1 MAKEIKQRIV
11 LEGEKE
17 YNRAIAEAQRN
28 LKTLKSELK
37 AETAELGKNASEQ
50 QKNEAKTKS
59 LKAQIAEQEKIVKTL
74 REALEQAKKEYGDN
88 ADVVQKWEQKLNGAR
103 TTLAN
108 MKSDLDGVGT
118 GFGNVNANAAQATV
132 ATKSV
137 ADALGSIG
145 DASGNI
151 SDSIES
157 IFSGLIDKI
166 RETVEALWGLIT
178 ETAAKANNW
187 TDLAAL
193 YGSSAQEVQ
202 MWDRAIQAAGGSF
215 EKFQSAITRLAY
227 GGKEKSITSL
237 LGVSKENYQ
246 DDLQY
251 TLAVFDAI
259 EKKKEEL
266 GAGGQN
272 ALDDILSEVFGARKS
287 ADVMWFI
294 NNAHGHTGQN
304 GEWVNGWRDN
314 PEQWNADEGGF
325 GMTSEELA
333 TMNDVWIKTRE
344 IDEKWKAI
352 KEKFAAGF
360 GVATFDLLVNV
371 SGVLDGIAEYMS
383 ATTDGEKAAALDKIR
398 TNIEDFFR
406 KIGEIIQESIHI
418 IRDVGLELKESDD
431 PLTSAIGDILL
442 KLAEGLQWMV
452 DNQEAVKGAFEAI
465 FGVWLIAKLAAVAG
479 KLSGILMQIETIKAF
494 KGINLAS
501 NAAASGAGAAAGEAV
516 SSTAGGAAAS
526 TAGTAAGGGLAGLIK
541 TGLATAAPWLSV
553 AAISGGLW
561 FGLGELARNRDWGEF
576 EANEEKNA
584 ARTDLPEIMSEIA
597 KAAVGTDE
605 FDEDYDW
612 EQLFRENAEA
622 LQKLTPDSDLWG
634 KIGEWA
640 DTSDGL
646 QQTEIDDILANM
658 LNYGIFSED
667 FNEMFKDA
675 YNRLS
680 EMDQSEIP
688 EDWWRTTGS
697 WNGGENGV
705 TSGDLQD
712 FRSVP
717 ANVEKAAEN
726 GVAKGV
732 RGLKVEIDGY
742 AAGRILAPYVSAEIA
757 KSIE

>member
-108 MKSDLDGVGT
+108 MKSDLDNVGQ

-145 DASGNI
+145 SASGSI

-157 IFSGLIDKI
+157 IFDGLIDKI
-166 RETVEALWGLIT
+166 RETVEALWSMIA

-187 TDLAAL
+187 TDLAAM
-193 YGSSAQEVQ
+193 YGSSAEEVQ
-202 MWDRAIQAAGGSF
+202 MWDRAISAAGGSF
-215 EKFQSAITRLAY
+215 EKFQAAITRLAY
-227 GGKEKSITSL
+227 GGKEKKITEL

-246 DDLQY
+246 DDLEY

-259 EKKKEEL
+259 EKKKAEL

-272 ALDDILSEVFGARKS
+272 TLDDILSEVFGARKS

-294 NNAHGHTGQN
+294 NNARGHMGQN

-314 PEQWNADEGGF
+314 PEQWNADQGGY
-325 GMTSEELA
+325 GLTSEELG
-333 TMNDVWIKTRE
+333 TMNDVYIKLKE
-344 IDEKWKAI
+344 IDEKWDAI
-352 KEKFAAGF
+352 KDKFAAGF
-360 GVATFDLLVNV
+360 GVATFDLMVNV

-383 ATTDGEKAAALDKIR
+383 AENDSEKEAALQKIR
-398 TNIEDFFR
+398 TNIEQFFT
-406 KIGEIIQESIHI
+406 KLGEIIQESIHI
-418 IRDVGLELKESDD
+418 IKDVGLQLQESDD
-431 PLTSAIGDILL
+431 PLTSAIGDILV
-442 KLAEGLQWMV
+442 KLSEGLQWMV
-452 DNQEAVKGAFEAI
+452 DHQEDVKHAFEAI
-465 FGVWLIAKLAAVAG
+465 FGIWLIAKLGAVAG
-479 KLSGILMQIETIKAF
+479 KLSGILMQIATIQAF
-494 KGINLAS
+494 KGISAAS
-501 NAAASGAGAAAGEAV
+501 GAASGVGAAAGSGAGTAAASGAGTAATGGLFGGGLW
-516 SSTAGGAAAS
+516 TTLKGAAAS
-526 TAGTAAGGGLAGLIK
+526 AG
-541 TGLATAAPWLSV
+541 PWAMV
-553 AAISGGLW
+553 AALTGAAW
-561 FGLGELARNRDWGEF
+561 FGLGEAARNRDWNEF
-576 EANEEKNA
+576 EENERKNA
-584 ARTDLPEIMSEIA
+584 ERTDLPPIMKEIA

-605 FDEDYDW
+605 YDADYDW
-612 EQLFRENAEA
+612 EQLFRDNAEA

-634 KIGEWA
+634 KIEQWA

-646 QQTEIDDILANM
+646 QQAEIDDLLANM
-658 LNYGIFSED
+658 LTYGIFSED
-667 FNEMFKDA
+667 FNEMFKDV
-675 YNRLS
+675 YNKLS
-680 EMDQSEIP
+680 ETDPNSIP
-688 EDWWRTTGS
+688 EDWWRTTSS
-697 WNGGENGV
+697 WGAGENGV
-705 TSGDLQD
+705 TSGDLEGL
-712 FRSVP
+712 RGMP
-717 ANVEKAAEN
+717 AGVENAAER
-726 GVAKGV
+726 GITRGI
-732 RGLKVEIDGY
+732 RGLKVEIDGQ
-742 AAGRILAPYVSAEIA
+742 AAGRILAPYVSQEIA
-757 KSIE
+757 RDID